1 MKEWFIKLGFW
12 KKIILIFTINT
23 IIILVIMNVLMEILF
38 GEINTNI
45 LSISASETSEY
56 ISISNSLVG
65 LSIANSLLSGMEIFS
80 DVIVQVDSCIHFFRN
95 RTDMY
100 VSLLS
105 GVEPFNPPLAS
116 SLGAKPDYRKP
127 AAFFYSQNS
136 SFHNEPYIEVLLS
149 NILGSI

>member
-1 MKEWFIKLGFW
+1 M
-12 KKIILIFTINT
+12 
-23 IIILVIMNVLMEILF
+23 IILVIMNVLMEILF

-45 LSISASETSEY
+45 LGISASETSEY

-105 GVEPFNPPLAS
+105 GVEPYNPPLAS
-116 SLGAKPDYRKP
+116 SLNTKPDFRKP
-127 AAFFYSQNS
+127 AAYFYSPNT
-136 SFHNEPYIEVLLS
+136 SFHNEPYVEVLLS

>member
-1 MKEWFIKLGFW
+1 MLKNYSDLKQWFVKLGFW

-38 GEINTNI
+38 QDVNTNI
-45 LSISASETSEY
+45 LSVSASETSEY

-65 LSIANSLLSGMEIFS
+65 VSIANSLLTGMEIFA
-80 DVIVQVDSCIHFFRN
+80 DLLVQVDSSMHFFRN

-105 GVEPFNPPLAS
+105 GVSPYNPPLAS
-116 SLGAKPDYRKP
+116 SMKPTPNYKAP
-127 AAFFYSQNS
+127 AAYFFTQNS
-136 SFHNEPYIEVLLS
+136 TFQNEPYV
-149 NILGSI
+149 